1 MVTSATPS
9 IEDIRFEEVELGR
22 NPSEPKSPFDSGR
35 QDFLSTGMSVT
46 GTSKGIVKRNI
57 INHSCKHLRS
67 NFVKTKKPF
76 IFFLLNLQIL
86 FAFLLY
92 PEHFVRTNF
101 ERNFKNIITR
111 GRLTHFNLWK
121 FFLETLIWQ
130 FLDQPLF
137 KVSRLGYLILSNYDV
152 IILRGWFISVEF
164 GKLI

>member
-57 INHSCKHLRS
+57 INHSCRHLRS
-67 NFVKTKKPF
+67 NFDKTKNPC
-76 IFFLLNLQIL
+76 IFLPNLQIL

-92 PEHFVRTNF
+92 PEHFLRTNF
-101 ERNFKNIITR
+101 ERNFKNISYSMKVDS
-111 GRLTHFNLWK
+111 F
-121 FFLETLIWQ
+121 Q
-130 FLDQPLF
+130 F
-137 KVSRLGYLILSNYDV
+137 
-152 IILRGWFISVEF
+152 VEVF
-164 GKLI
+164 